1 MKYLFLLWNIYFG
14 YKLLKIGLNIHNLY
28 YFYWYTLTS
37 HLFSHF
43 WIILIHAYNFKY
55 MFLTPQKKKNIY
67 IYIYVCVCVCVFLTL
82 LKPNYL
88 NMHFIIWYLKI
99 ITHRIIQVRKMYQ
112 LFIFQC
118 ICIQLDKKSQLIY
131 IYIYIYIWM
140 ALPKKCF
147 LLIVVFFIK
156 KYNNNNN

>member
-14 YKLLKIGLNIHNLY
+14 YELLKIGLNIHNLY

-37 HLFSHF
+37 LLFSHF

-67 IYIYVCVCVCVFLTL
+67 IYIYVCVCVCVCVCMFLTL
-82 LKPNYL
+82 LQPNYL
-88 NMHFIIWYLKI
+88 DMHFIIWYLKI
-99 ITHRIIQVRKMYQ
+99 ITYRIIQVRKMYQ
-112 LFIFQC
+112 LFIFQF

-131 IYIYIYIWM
+131 IYIFEWHY
-140 ALPKKCF
+140 PKN
-147 LLIVVFFIK
+147 VFC
-156 KYNNNNN
+156 

>member
-14 YKLLKIGLNIHNLY
+14 YELLKIGLNIHNLY

-55 MFLTPQKKKNIY
+55 MFLTPQKKNIY
-67 IYIYVCVCVCVFLTL
+67 IYIYMFLTL
-82 LKPNYL
+82 LQPNYL

-99 ITHRIIQVRKMYQ
+99 ITYHIIQARKMYQ
-112 LFIFQC
+112 LFIFQF

-131 IYIYIYIWM
+131 IYIFEWHY
-140 ALPKKCF
+140 PKN
-147 LLIVVFFIK
+147 VFC
-156 KYNNNNN
+156 